1 MPEQS
6 LPPDAKGPPMKPPKT
21 YKEAGVDI
29 DAADR
34 LVDSIRIMARS
45 TFRKEVKTDIGGF
58 GGVVGIDLDR
68 YPEPLLVASTDGVG
82 TKLRIAFE
90 TDRHE
95 TIGIDL
101 VAMCVN
107 DVIVQ
112 GAEPLFFLDYFA
124 TGKLDPERAG
134 KVLQG
139 IAEGCRIANCSLIGG
154 ETAEMPSFYPE
165 GEYELAGF
173 CVGVVNRDRLIDGRS
188 VRPGDALLGIA
199 SSGLHSNG
207 YSLVRRVFSK
217 ELGYSLHGRV
227 DGLSATLGEELL
239 RPTRIYVKPVLELLS
254 RLPVKGLAHITGGGL
269 VENIPRILPTG
280 CRVRLDLDSWPVP
293 EIFRVI
299 EKTARVELPE
309 MLRTFNCG
317 IGMVVV
323 TEAEDADRAAQCLKS
338 MGESVFR
345 IGGVLPDEG
354 EKDRVSW
361 A

>member
-1 MPEQS
+1 
-6 LPPDAKGPPMKPPKT
+6 MKPPKT
-21 YKEAGVDI
+21 YKDAGVDI

-34 LVDSIRIMARS
+34 LVDIIRPLAKS
-45 TFRKEVKTDIGGF
+45 TFRKEVRMDIGGF
-58 GGVVGIDLDR
+58 GGVVALDTKR

-90 TDRHE
+90 MDRHD

-124 TGKLDPERAG
+124 TGRLDPERAG

-139 IAEGCRIANCSLIGG
+139 IAEGCRISNCSLIGG

-173 CVGVVNRDRLIDGRS
+173 CVGAVNRGAIIDGKGI
-188 VRPGDALLGIA
+188 RPGDVLIGIA

-207 YSLVRRVFSK
+207 YSLVRRIFSK
-217 ELGYSLHGRV
+217 ESGYSLADRV
-227 DGLSATLGEELL
+227 EGLSVPLGEELL
-239 RPTRIYVKPVLELLS
+239 RPTRIYVRPVLELL
-254 RLPVKGLAHITGGGL
+254 RRFPVKGLAHITGGGL
-269 VENIPRILPTG
+269 IGNIPRVLPAG
-280 CRVRLDLDSWPVP
+280 CIAELDLVAWPRP

-299 EKTARVELPE
+299 ERVGQIESAE
-309 MLRTFNCG
+309 MLRTFNLG

-323 TEAEDADRAAQCLKS
+323 IEAEQADPAVEFLGG
-338 MGESVFR
+338 MGENCFR
-345 IGGVLPDEG
+345 IGRVAAG
-354 EKDRVSW
+354 DRGPSRVTWS
-361 A
+361 

>member
-1 MPEQS
+1 
-6 LPPDAKGPPMKPPKT
+6 
-21 YKEAGVDI
+21 VDI

-34 LVDSIRIMARS
+34 LVDSIRRMARS
-45 TFRKEVKTDIGGF
+45 TFRKEVETDIGGF
-58 GGVVGIDLDR
+58 GGVVGIDLGR

-90 TDRHE
+90 MDRHD

-124 TGKLDPERAG
+124 TGRLDPGRAE

-139 IAEGCRIANCSLIGG
+139 IAEGCRMANCSLIGG

-173 CVGVVNRDRLIDGRS
+173 CVGVVNRDRLIDGRTI
-188 VRPGDALLGIA
+188 RPGDALVGIA
-199 SSGLHSNG
+199 SNGLHSNG
-207 YSLVRRVFSK
+207 YSLVRRIFSK
-217 ELGYSLHGRV
+217 ELGYSPADRV
-227 DGLSATLGEELL
+227 DGLSVPLGEELL
-239 RPTRIYVKPVLELLS
+239 RPTRIYVKPVLELLG

-269 VENIPRILPTG
+269 VENIPRVLPPG
-280 CRVRLDLDSWPVP
+280 CRVRLDLESWTVP

-299 EKTARVELPE
+299 EAVAKVERPE

-323 TEAEDADRAAQCLKS
+323 IDEENVETAVQCLQG

-345 IGGVLPDEG
+345 IGRVVPDEG
-354 EKDRVSW
+354 GKDRVSW